1 MRFYNKYCFQK
12 GLNGPTTLNKS
23 QDIGINVTG
32 CRIFNISVK
41 MAGFKVPFM
50 KNVSG
55 IGRVKPQLLSL
66 MSQCWLQMFHFN
78 IRMSDNRSGYIKHK
92 H

>member
-1 MRFYNKYCFQK
+1 MYFLPMSFYNKYHFQK

-23 QDIGINVTG
+23 QDIGINVMG

-41 MAGFKVPFM
+41 MAGFMVPFM

-55 IGRVKPQLLSL
+55 IGRVKV
-66 MSQCWLQMFHFN
+66 
-78 IRMSDNRSGYIKHK
+78 
-92 H
+92 